1 MQKITFIDKMNILR
15 DNSINPARM
24 FNHQNNHPFMKY
36 ITSSFWIDIRILFQ
50 IYSPPTTARKRSIS
64 ESLEKKYSS
73 DPDWRLAGRVVCPP
87 LSGNRLPWIR
97 RRDSKTSG
105 CNKSPG
111 EDRPF
116 PRIHGVRWIS
126 TRRRISSRSSG
137 YTRGATLGLHNTEPP
152 IYTGSAYRRVI

>member
-97 RRDSKTSG
+97 RRDSKTSATNHRARIVLSRGFTASDESPRGGGSPRDRQVTQEALRSG
-105 CNKSPG
+105 CIIPNHLFIP
-111 EDRPF
+111 DRL
-116 PRIHGVRWIS
+116 I
-126 TRRRISSRSSG
+126 
-137 YTRGATLGLHNTEPP
+137 GAL
-152 IYTGSAYRRVI
+152 YK

>member
-1 MQKITFIDKMNILR
+1 MNILR

-73 DPDWRLAGRVVCPP
+73 DPDWRLAGRVVRRFQETGSPEFEDGIP
-87 LSGNRLPWIR
+87 RQAAATNHRARIVLSRGFTASDESPRGGGSP
-97 RRDSKTSG
+97 RDRQVTQEALRSG
-105 CNKSPG
+105 CIIPNHLFIP
-111 EDRPF
+111 DRL
-116 PRIHGVRWIS
+116 I
-126 TRRRISSRSSG
+126 
-137 YTRGATLGLHNTEPP
+137 GAL
-152 IYTGSAYRRVI
+152 YK